1 MKLEIKKIACI
12 VIICIIFII
21 AMTPKSQSANLVIAF
36 SQSTAQVGDT
46 VTVTVTG
53 TGLSGTVKLSVSGNA
68 TLSQDTVS
76 INNSSASV
84 TATITGT
91 GSIKIIAAPSQLTD
105 TTTSQAYT
113 ESAGGTITVTSS
125 SSTSTNTSS
134 TTTSTTT
141 SDSADLANLGITPND
156 FTGFLPNITTY
167 DVTVPEDVESIEV
180 YAVAL
185 YSSATISGTGE
196 QELELGENSF
206 DVVVTATDGTT
217 KTYTI
222 NVTRGEGEEEA
233 DGLSSIT
240 IGDLELSP
248 TFSANVYEYTVNYI
262 GEETSL
268 DIQTVPTDSDY
279 TVEILGNEELVEGE
293 NTITILVTDSEG
305 NNVATYQITVNKSL
319 VDEEALALEEA
330 ERQRQ
335 EQIKMFAIAGG
346 IIAIIIIIIIIIIVN
361 RRRNRS
367 YAEEFSGIPFSGMS
381 DDDDY
386 YDDYDDMYDNDYGND
401 YINNDYKQNSLFEE
415 PINKNDSLDNK
426 LSQPENDSVTPLS
439 NDENIENDMQKQES
453 NTKFNFDDSAEKR
466 EKERAKKEFLK
477 GYDSDYNDDY
487 EDRPHKRRKGKRF
500 K

>member
-1 MKLEIKKIACI
+1 MKIKIKKVVYI
-12 VIICIIFII
+12 VIICIAFII

-46 VTVTVTG
+46 ITVTVTG

-76 INNSSASV
+76 INNGSASV

-113 ESAGGTITVTSS
+113 ESAGGTITVTDS
-125 SSTSTNTSS
+125 SSTSTSTT
-134 TTTSTTT
+134 TTTST
-141 SDSADLANLGITPND
+141 SADLSNLGITPND
-156 FTGFLPNITTY
+156 FTGFLPEITTY
-167 DVTVPEDVESIEV
+167 DVTVPEDVESVEV

-185 YSSATISGTGE
+185 YSGSTISGTGE

-206 DVVVTATDGTT
+206 DVVVIATDGTT

-279 TVEILGNEELVEGE
+279 TVEIVGNEELVEGE

-319 VDEEALALEEA
+319 VDEDSLALEEA

-346 IIAIIIIIIIIIIVN
+346 IIAIIIIIIIIIIVK
-361 RRRNRS
+361 RRRSRS
-367 YAEEFSGIPFSGMS
+367 YAEDFSGIPFAGINE
-381 DDDDY
+381 DDDY
-386 YDDYDDMYDNDYGND
+386 YDNYNDIYDNNY
-401 YINNDYKQNSLFEE
+401 NNDYANNNYKQNDLFEKTE
-415 PINKNDSLDNK
+415 YIDDASSNENLQ
-426 LSQPENDSVTPLS
+426 LENDNVKSLS
-439 NDENIENDMQKQES
+439 DNEDIENDMPKQES
-453 NTKFNFDDSAEKR
+453 NTKFDFDDSAEKR
-466 EKERAKKEFLK
+466 EKERAKREFLK
-477 GYDSDYNDDY
+477 GYDSDYDSSY
-487 EDRPHKRRKGKRF
+487 GDRPHKRRKGKRF